1 MRISDWSSDVCSS
14 DLAVVPQDVG
24 LILYTAG
31 TTANPKGALI
41 RHRAQVG
48 NSRNLGIRYK
58 VTGAD
63 KVWSPLPIF
72 HIAGILPMVMILD
85 KGGAYM
91 TIPHFEA
98 GAALE
103 MLGREKATIAYP
115 SFVTIMQDLI
125 THPARKCVV

>member
-1 MRISDWSSDVCSS
+1 
-14 DLAVVPQDVG
+14 
-24 LILYTAG
+24 
-31 TTANPKGALI
+31 
-41 RHRAQVG
+41 
-48 NSRNLGIRYK
+48 
-58 VTGAD
+58 
-63 KVWSPLPIF
+63 
-72 HIAGILPMVMILD
+72 MVMILD

-125 THPARKCVV
+125 NPPTFKDTDLARLRVMNSNFAVQPAWLTEAVTRAMHHPIQVLPSCLPNAAGTSTPHPHPP

>member
-1 MRISDWSSDVCSS
+1 
-14 DLAVVPQDVG
+14 
-24 LILYTAG
+24 
-31 TTANPKGALI
+31 
-41 RHRAQVG
+41 
-48 NSRNLGIRYK
+48 
-58 VTGAD
+58 
-63 KVWSPLPIF
+63 
-72 HIAGILPMVMILD
+72 MVMILD

-125 THPARKCVV
+125 THPTFKATDLASLRVMNSNFDVQHAWIKEEVTAAMPHTIQIGTHGLNEAASAGSHNRLNAS